1 MSQESSTSPLT
12 RGEQHNT
19 STSPPRSGSTS
30 SSNTSIP
37 CESALK
43 LGPTLWVEVWEN
55 QRWYPV
61 IGWGTSRFLTDLPVF
76 CFVPPARRLCGGHPK
91 DFDVAFQSVN
101 PASPHAPNPQWPARR
116 ILTVALPAGYRWV
129 GFWEVFTEH
138 PHGTDTAGWR
148 YGGQFLKSVDRTN
161 AGAADAASPREV
173 LAPFKKTHTP
183 LCVVR
188 RRLWRRRVALAGV
201 DEPAPST
208 DDLFPGH
215 SEQQLHSYLSEKE
228 EEMEMAEHLKE
239 AEFMAAQAGEPWLQE
254 QQMRAEEE
262 LRKFCRELQNRE
274 SESRMRTTN
283 PSFANPFRQPEGFFH
298 VSSDGDDDGDSPTD
312 VNAHPEE
319 EFSGA
324 VAAASWVRDSRSS
337 RAGPAVSSPVATT
350 EDATAGHSTESSH
363 GGCTVVAYSTTAPS
377 RVDGS
382 DLVGQNTVKEFVAS
396 TPTDAELL
404 RTDDAN
410 VAAENAVDQF
420 VASSPTDPGALSSD
434 DQTTGVSIGG
444 IRDPTDADF
453 RAIFSQFITPSGDY
467 KPS

>member
-1 MSQESSTSPLT
+1 MSQESSTSPPT
-12 RGEQHNT
+12 RADRHKT
-19 STSPPRSGSTS
+19 STSPSRSGSTS
-30 SSNTSIP
+30 SSNTNIP
-37 CESALK
+37 CESALQ
-43 LGPTLWVEVWEN
+43 LGPTLWVEMWEN

-76 CFVPPARRLCGGHPK
+76 CFVPPAYRLCGAHPN
-91 DFDVAFQSVN
+91 DFDAAFHSVN
-101 PASPHAPNPQWPARR
+101 PPSPHSPNPQWPARR

-129 GFWEVFTEH
+129 GFWEVHTEH

-148 YGGQFLKSVDRTN
+148 YGEQFLRPVDGAN
-161 AGAADAASPREV
+161 ADPANAASPQQV

-201 DEPAPST
+201 DEPASST

-239 AEFMAAQAGEPWLQE
+239 AEFMAAQAGEPWSQE

-262 LRKFCRELQNRE
+262 LRKFCRERQNRE
-274 SESRMRTTN
+274 SASRMRTIN
-283 PSFANPFRQPEGFFH
+283 PSFANPFRQPEGSFH
-298 VSSDGDDDGDSPTD
+298 VSPDDDDDGPTD

-319 EFSGA
+319 QFSGA
-324 VAAASWVRDSRSS
+324 VAAASWVRDSRSN
-337 RAGPAVSSPVATT
+337 RAAPAVSSPVATPDDT
-350 EDATAGHSTESSH
+350 TAEHSAESSH
-363 GGCTVVAYSTTAPS
+363 GGCTVEAYSTTAPS

-382 DLVGQNTVKEFVAS
+382 DLVGQNTVQEFVAS
-396 TPTDAELL
+396 TPTDAERS
-404 RTDDAN
+404 RTDGADA
-410 VAAENAVDQF
+410 AAENAVDQF
-420 VASSPTDPGALSSD
+420 VASSPTDPAALSND
-434 DQTTGVSIGG
+434 DQSTGVSIGG

-453 RAIFSQFITPSGDY
+453 RAIFSQFMTPSGGQ